1 MLAHQR
7 HDEILR
13 QVNQNGSVRV
23 TDLVTQ
29 LDVSE
34 MTVRRDI
41 QVLATKG
48 LLERV
53 HGGAVRIA
61 GASEEGNLAT
71 SAPSGEEKI
80 LAQAAL
86 ETIRP
91 GSSVFIG
98 GGGCGPILAKLI
110 TESDFF
116 SSLTVATNCLPV
128 AKLLDRAQQEQRNQ
142 GRVPAQVIIFGGQ
155 PEGHE
160 NLGPLTLANAH
171 NFYFHSV
178 FIEAEGMDKETGL
191 SCGNL
196 DKAALK
202 QVLIRNC
209 EFATVMVPARSWG
222 RTALNVV
229 CPLKQLSRVISAT
242 EPPTEIA
249 EALTQSQIMLD
260 IRQLD
265 SNR

>member
-13 QVNQNGSVRV
+13 QVNQTGSVRV
-23 TDLVTQ
+23 TDLVTL

-41 QVLATKG
+41 RVLAEKG

-53 HGGAVRIA
+53 HGGAVRLEAEA
-61 GASEEGNLAT
+61 GRANLPA
-71 SAPSGEEKI
+71 SAPSGEEKL

-98 GGGCGPILAKLI
+98 GGGCGCILAKLI
-110 TESDFF
+110 TESEFF
-116 SSLTVATNCLPV
+116 SSLTVATNFLPV
-128 AKLLDRAQQEQRNQ
+128 AKILDDAQQQQRDN
-142 GRVPAQVIIFGGQ
+142 GTIPAQVIIFGGQ
-155 PEGHE
+155 PENYE
-160 NLGPLTLANAH
+160 NLGPLTLANAA

-178 FIEAEGMDKETGL
+178 FIEAEGIDKETGL
-191 SCGNL
+191 SCENL
-196 DKAALK
+196 DKAALER
-202 QVLIRNC
+202 VLVRNC
-209 EFATVMVPARSWG
+209 EFATVMVPTRSWG
-222 RTALNVV
+222 STALNVV
-229 CPLKQLSRVISAT
+229 CPLKQLSRMVSAT

-249 EALTQSQIMLD
+249 EALTQAQIMLD
-260 IRQLD
+260 LREP
-265 SNR
+265 

>member
-29 LDVSE
+29 LGVSE

-41 QVLATKG
+41 RVLAAKG
-48 LLERV
+48 MLKRV
-53 HGGAVRIA
+53 HGGAIRLE
-61 GASEEGNLAT
+61 GAPGGGNLPV

-91 GSSVFIG
+91 GSNVFIG
-98 GGGCGPILAKLI
+98 GGGCGTILAKLI
-110 TESDFF
+110 TESEFF
-116 SSLTVATNCLPV
+116 SSLTVATNYLPA
-128 AKLLDRAQQEQRNQ
+128 AKILDHAQQGQRDK
-142 GRVPAQVIIFGGQ
+142 GSAPAKVIVFGGQ
-155 PEGHE
+155 PENYE
-160 NLGPLTLANAH
+160 NLGPLTLTNAS

-178 FIEAEGMDKETGL
+178 FIEAEGIDKDTGL
-191 SCGNL
+191 SCENI
-196 DKAALK
+196 DKAALNR
-202 QVLIRNC
+202 VLIRNC
-209 EFATVMVPARSWG
+209 EFTTVMVPTRSWG

-229 CPLKQLSRVISAT
+229 CPLNQLSRIVSAT
-242 EPPTEIA
+242 QPPTEIA
-249 EALTQSQIMLD
+249 EALTQAQIMLD
-260 IRQLD
+260 VREP
-265 SNR
+265 